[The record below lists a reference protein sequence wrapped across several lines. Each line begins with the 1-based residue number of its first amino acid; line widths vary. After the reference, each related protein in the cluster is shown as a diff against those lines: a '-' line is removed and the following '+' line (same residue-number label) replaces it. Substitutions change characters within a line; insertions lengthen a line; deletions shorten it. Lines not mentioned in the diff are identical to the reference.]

1 MGFSVPSILNHN
13 ATHSPS
19 LARKNKT
26 ENDSRLI
33 RNSEGKR
40 RRAGGRHCFILA
52 RDKNKKDQK
61 NLRRNL
67 VNYRPK
73 QVYNTF
79 LTINWLTIYFNVQG
93 IVYLFLCALDHI
105 FESREDKADRK
116 GIPHTHP
123 IP

>member
-1 MGFSVPSILNHN
+1 MIDGTEKPEIPLKF
-13 ATHSPS
+13 AKRA
-19 LARKNKT
+19 ARFN
-26 ENDSRLI
+26 EF
-33 RNSEGKR
+33 G
-40 RRAGGRHCFILA
+40 
-52 RDKNKKDQK
+52 
-61 NLRRNL
+61 
-67 VNYRPK
+67 
-73 QVYNTF
+73 YNTF